1 MDAVAAATAAIAAQR
16 GQQQFAVA
24 AAVMK
29 MSADAE
35 AAVVQLIETG
45 QQNLNQ
51 LANLAAGIGGSL
63 DVSV

>member
-24 AAVMK
+24 AVVMK

-35 AAVVQLIETG
+35 AAVVQLIEAG

-63 DVSV
+63 DVGV